1 MGDLSHGSV
10 LPWVLTAIQEED
22 VVARDVEATI
32 VLVGILSVSWHVLAE
47 DAAAVPWPEG
57 QIDGLRAH
65 RLLQV
70 GRLEE
75 AKLVAVLVAP
85 LSQVLVDVDSGVTE
99 GHSVVLIVGKSSANS
114 QISDGSHQS
123 IVSLGST
130 LFQSV
135 AHGDASAIL
144 HTHREDVRVVEEEI
158 RFVDWDR
165 DVEQIGNLLSTFISL
180 ELTLDDING
189 PPDSI

>member
-1 MGDLSHGSV
+1 MGNLSHGGV
-10 LPWVLTAIQEED
+10 LPWVLAAVQEED
-22 VVARDVEATI
+22 VVTCDVEATI
-32 VLVGILSVSWHVLAE
+32 VLVGLLSVSWHVLAE
-47 DAAAVPWPEG
+47 DAAAVSWPEG
-57 QIDGLRAH
+57 QINGLGAH
-65 RLLQV
+65 GLLQV

-75 AKLVAVLVAP
+75 AKLIAILVAP
-85 LSQVLVDVDSGVTE
+85 LSQVLVDVDGCVTE
-99 GHSVVLIVGKSSANS
+99 GHSVILIVGQSSADG

-130 LFQSV
+130 LFQRV

-144 HTHREDVRVVEEEI
+144 HTHREDVCVVEEEI

-189 PPDSI
+189 LPDGI